1 MQEYSHFRPLCKA
14 GGPSAGLTVPSKSAL
29 KFGKAAA
36 SAGFHRSFCRFLQWV
51 LPSRCFPSWKT
62 SSSTARRKSG
72 PRPCAVSPR
81 CFSTAPAAFSNEHV
95 GLFDDVIGYL
105 IEEIEAKA
113 LAELARR
120 LAPVPNAPEGVVR
133 TLAENDDIAVAG
145 PVLKQARLDDPELMQ
160 IAESKSQAH
169 LLALSERTSVSEALA
184 EILVTRGD
192 REVARSIA
200 TNQKAHLSE
209 NAFSTLVKR
218 AEQDGVL
225 AEKVGLRTDIPPR
238 LFRQLLMQASDV
250 VQKRLLAQAK
260 PETQAEIRRVLAKV
274 TDEVAARASPRNYTA
289 ALAAVRA
296 LHKERKLSE
305 ADIAEYAK
313 SGRYEETI
321 AALAT
326 LCAVPVEVVD
336 RLMGGERADPV
347 LILARSAGFGW
358 PTVREV
364 INARPGPKPSPATL
378 DAAYENFERLTA
390 ATAQRVVRF
399 WQVRQG
405 TGE

>member
-1 MQEYSHFRPLCKA
+1 M
-14 GGPSAGLTVPSKSAL
+14 G
-29 KFGKAAA
+29 A
-36 SAGFHRSFCRFLQWV
+36 SASL
-51 LPSRCFPSWKT
+51 LPELEEVVQHGSAEKRAET
-62 SSSTARRKSG
+62 LRRITTLFIDG
-72 PRPCAVSPR
+72 AAV
-81 CFSTAPAAFSNEHV
+81 FNDDHV
-95 GLFDDVIGYL
+95 ALFDDVIGCL

-113 LAELARR
+113 LAELSRR
-120 LAPVPNAPEGVVR
+120 LAPVANAPERVVR

-145 PVLKQARLDDPELMQ
+145 PVLKHANLDDPELMQ
-160 IAESKSQAH
+160 IAGTKGQAH
-169 LLALSERTSVSEALA
+169 LLALAGRASISEAVA
-184 EILVTRGD
+184 DMLVARGD

-200 TNQKAHLSE
+200 TNAKAKLSE
-209 NAFSTLVKR
+209 NAFTTLVKR

-238 LFRQLLMQASDV
+238 LFRQLLMQATDV

-274 TDEVAARASPRNYTA
+274 SDEVGARATPRNYAA

-296 LHKERKLSE
+296 LHKERKLGE

-313 SGRYEETI
+313 SGKYEETI

-336 RLMGGERADPV
+336 RLMSGERADPV
-347 LILARSAGFGW
+347 LILARAAGFGW
-358 PTVREV
+358 PTVREI
-364 INARPGPKPSPATL
+364 INARPGVKPSSQAL

>member
-1 MQEYSHFRPLCKA
+1 M
-14 GGPSAGLTVPSKSAL
+14 G
-29 KFGKAAA
+29 
-36 SAGFHRSFCRFLQWV
+36 
-51 LPSRCFPSWKT
+51 
-62 SSSTARRKSG
+62 
-72 PRPCAVSPR
+72 
-81 CFSTAPAAFSNEHV
+81 APASLLPELEDVVQHGSAEKRAETLRRITSLFLDSAPNFNEDHV
-95 GLFDDVIGYL
+95 ALFDDVIGCL

-120 LAPVPNAPEGVVR
+120 LAPVPNAPAGVVR
-133 TLAENDDIAVAG
+133 ALAKSDDIEVAG
-145 PVLKQARLDDPELMQ
+145 PVLKAAKLDDPDLLY
-160 IAESKSQAH
+160 IAETKSQAH
-169 LLALSERTSVSEALA
+169 LLALASRRGISEALS
-184 EILVTRGD
+184 EVLVGRGD

-200 TNQKAHLSE
+200 TNQNARLSE
-209 NAFSTLVKR
+209 SAFTTLVQR

-225 AEKVGLRTDIPPR
+225 AERVGMRIDIPPR

-274 TDEVAARASPRNYTA
+274 TEEVAAKAAPRNYTA

-296 LHKERKLSE
+296 LHKERKLGE
-305 ADIAEYAK
+305 ADIAEFAK
-313 SGRYEETI
+313 AGKYEETI

-326 LCAVPVEVVD
+326 LCAVPIEVVD
-336 RLMGGERADPV
+336 RLMSGERADPV
-347 LILARSAGFGW
+347 LILARAAGFGW

-364 INARPGPKPSPATL
+364 ISARPGAKASNSML
-378 DAAYENFERLTA
+378 DAAFENFERLTA

>member
-1 MQEYSHFRPLCKA
+1 
-14 GGPSAGLTVPSKSAL
+14 
-29 KFGKAAA
+29 
-36 SAGFHRSFCRFLQWV
+36 
-51 LPSRCFPSWKT
+51 
-62 SSSTARRKSG
+62 
-72 PRPCAVSPR
+72 
-81 CFSTAPAAFSNEHV
+81 
-95 GLFDDVIGYL
+95 
-105 IEEIEAKA
+105 
-113 LAELARR
+113 
-120 LAPVPNAPEGVVR
+120 
-133 TLAENDDIAVAG
+133 
-145 PVLKQARLDDPELMQ
+145 
-160 IAESKSQAH
+160 
-169 LLALSERTSVSEALA
+169 
-184 EILVTRGD
+184 
-192 REVARSIA
+192 
-200 TNQKAHLSE
+200 
-209 NAFSTLVKR
+209 VKR

-238 LFRQLLMQASDV
+238 LFRQLLIQASDV

-274 TDEVAARASPRNYTA
+274 TDEVGAKAAPRNYTA
-289 ALAAVRA
+289 ALAAVRE
-296 LHKERKLSE
+296 LHKERKLTE

-313 SGRYEETI
+313 TGQYEETI

-336 RLMGGERADPV
+336 RLMSGERADPV

-364 INARPGPKPSPATL
+364 ISARPGAKPTAQVL
-378 DAAYENFERLTA
+378 DAAFENFEKLTA

>member
-1 MQEYSHFRPLCKA
+1 MGAPVSLLPELEDVVQH
-14 GGPSAGLTVPSKSAL
+14 GSAEKRAETLRRITTL
-29 KFGKAAA
+29 
-36 SAGFHRSFCRFLQWV
+36 FLDG
-51 LPSRCFPSWKT
+51 
-62 SSSTARRKSG
+62 A
-72 PRPCAVSPR
+72 
-81 CFSTAPAAFSNEHV
+81 AAFSNEHV

-260 PETQAEIRRVLAKV
+260 PDTQAEIRRVLAKV
-274 TDEVAARASPRNYTA
+274 TDEVAAKAAPRNYTA
-289 ALAAVRA
+289 ALAAVQA
-296 LHKERKLSE
+296 LHKERKLTE
-305 ADIAEYAK
+305 ADVAEYAK
-313 SGRYEETI
+313 TGKYEETI

-326 LCAVPVEVVD
+326 VSAVPVEVVD
-336 RLMGGERADPV
+336 RLMNGERADPV
-347 LILARSAGFGW
+347 LILARAAGFGW
-358 PTVREV
+358 RTVREV
-364 INARPGPKPSPATL
+364 MNSRPGPKPSRETIE
-378 DAAYENFERLTA
+378 AARENFERLTA

-405 TGE
+405 SGE